1 MSFTAENHQFLADR
15 LASVV
20 SNKPPVRLRA
30 SSVGT
35 LFDCA
40 ERWVSIHIHGMKSPQ
55 RDRTAMG
62 TAIHAGTALFDQEV
76 LDGQTPSVLAAT
88 EAAIEALRNPEE
100 ETIWDLKRDECE
112 SIVAGLTTRYCQEES
127 PKHNFVAVEAKCESL
142 TLEDVG
148 IELTGS
154 VDRVESK
161 DGKYGIA
168 DLKSGVQA
176 VSRDGE
182 AKTQAHGAQLGVY
195 EILGEHSTGMA
206 MQLPAQVIGMQTG
219 KNRDSQRIAV
229 SEVLDAKSILLGNE
243 NRPGLIFNAAL
254 MIHGII
260 PAFGNPRSM
269 LCTEKYC
276 PNFKNCFYRK

>member
-1 MSFTAENHQFLADR
+1 MNPDMLNKLQESLAD
-15 LASVV
+15 LIKG
-20 SNKPPVRLRA
+20 KPPVRLRA
-30 SSVGT
+30 SSVGS

-40 ERWVSIHIHGMKSPQ
+40 ERWIAIHMLGMKSPQ
-55 RDRTAMG
+55 RDRSAMG
-62 TAIHAGTALFDQEV
+62 TAIHAGTALFDQEI

-88 EAAIEALRNPEE
+88 EAAVNALRNPEE
-100 ETIWDLKRDECE
+100 ETVWDLKRDECE
-112 SIVAGLTTRYCQEES
+112 SIVVGLTNKYCREES

-142 TLEDVG
+142 ILADVG

-154 VDRVESK
+154 VDRVEAK
-161 DGKYGIA
+161 ENEFGIV

-176 VSRDGE
+176 VSREGE
-182 AKTQAHGAQLGVY
+182 AKTQAHGAQLGTY
-195 EILGEHSTGMA
+195 EILGEYSTGMA
-206 MQLPAQVIGMQTG
+206 MQLPAQIIGMQTS
-219 KNRDSQRIAV
+219 KTRDSQRIAV
-229 SEVLDAKSILLGNE
+229 SEVPDAKSILLGDE

-276 PNFKNCFYRK
+276 PNFKTCFYRK

>member
-1 MSFTAENHQFLADR
+1 MNFTADNHQYLAER
-15 LASVV
+15 LATLVA
-20 SNKPPVRLRA
+20 NRPPVRLRA
-30 SSVGT
+30 SSVGS

-40 ERWVSIHIHGMKSPQ
+40 ERWVAIHMLGMKSPQ

-112 SIVAGLTTRYCQEES
+112 SIVAGLTNKYCREES
-127 PKHNFVAVEAKCESL
+127 PKHHFVAVEAKCESL
-142 TLEDVG
+142 ILSDVG
-148 IELTGS
+148 LELTGS

-161 DGKYGIA
+161 DNKYGVA

-176 VSRDGE
+176 VSREGE
-182 AKTQAHGAQLGVY
+182 AKTQAHGPQLGVY
-195 EILGEHSTGMA
+195 EILGEFSTGVA
-206 MQLPAQVIGMQTG
+206 MELPAQVIGMQTG
-219 KNRDSQRIAV
+219 KSRDSQRIAV
-229 SEVLDAKSILLGNE
+229 SEVPGAKSILLGDE
-243 NRPGLIFNAAL
+243 SRPGLLFNAAL
-254 MIHGII
+254 IIHGII

-276 PNFKNCFYRK
+276 PNYKNCFYRK